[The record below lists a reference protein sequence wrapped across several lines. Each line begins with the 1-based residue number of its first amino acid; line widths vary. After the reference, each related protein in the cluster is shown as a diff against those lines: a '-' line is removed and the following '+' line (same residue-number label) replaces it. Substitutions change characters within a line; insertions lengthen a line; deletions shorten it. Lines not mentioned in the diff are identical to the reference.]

1 MEPAIPMTARLAASA
16 LRPSKP
22 VHRKL
27 PLELFELEP
36 ESGEDERLSID
47 LGLDQI
53 ED

>member
-1 MEPAIPMTARLAASA
+1 METASPVTAHLAST
-16 LRPSKP
+16 LRPSRP
-22 VHRKL
+22 VHRVL

-36 ESGEDERLSID
+36 ESGEDECLPID